1 VWSAGRVHREE
12 LQVIATFGYLMIA
25 SFLFL
30 VIRKYISVFSGLL
43 LVSLIFGG
51 AAALWTTGTIEP
63 IFNWFR
69 DGLFYTVSSNGK
81 VSLGTVNPTIMI
93 LFAIMYFSLMMNVGL
108 FDPLCTFLIRRA
120 KGDPL
125 KVLMVTV
132 FTTAVVTLDGDGTT
146 TILIITSAFVP
157 LYRRMNMKLSNLA
170 MLIILPTGLG
180 NCLPWGGP
188 LVRAAAVL
196 KVEVNEL
203 FIQILPILVISLV
216 YVFVVAYFMG
226 LKERKRLGFDA
237 SSNHNIDAGQIEEMV
252 AVILDNDKE
261 HKRPRLFLINLA
273 LTCATL
279 LVVLMGWV
287 GGALAFTIAT
297 GLALAIN
304 YSAAEQRERITAN
317 GGDAIAVTS
326 IIVAA
331 GFFLGTL
338 TGSGMSAAIAQSLAA
353 IIPES
358 LGGHIGIVFAVVGAI
373 ACYALPIDAYYFG
386 ILPVIAPIATKYG
399 LTPSEIGMASFMGQ
413 AIRYGSP
420 TVAWLFLLM
429 DRTEMSFSEY
439 QKEFFK
445 YSIPMFGIFILVAI
459 LTGVLPL

>member
-1 VWSAGRVHREE
+1 M
-12 LQVIATFGYLMIA
+12 IASFGYLMIA
-25 SFLFL
+25 SFLLL
-30 VIRKYISVFSGLL
+30 VIRKHISVFAGLVA
-43 LVSLIFGG
+43 VSIVFGG
-51 AAALWTTGTIEP
+51 AAALWNVGSIEP
-63 IFNWFR
+63 IFGWFR
-69 DGLFYTVSSNGK
+69 DGLFYTVNQAGK
-81 VSLGTVNPTIMI
+81 VSLGTINPTIMI
-93 LFAIMYFSLMMNVGL
+93 LFAIMYFSIMMNVGL

-132 FTTAVVTLDGDGTT
+132 FVTSVVTLDGDGTT

-203 FIQILPILVISLV
+203 FIQILPILAVSLI
-216 YVFVVAYFMG
+216 YIFVLAYFMG
-226 LKERKRLGFDA
+226 KKERKRLGYDPK
-237 SSNHNIDAGQIEEMV
+237 SSEQLDPAQIEEMV
-252 AVILDNDKE
+252 NVILDNDKE
-261 HKRPRLFLINLA
+261 LKRPRLFLFNLA
-273 LTCATL
+273 LTVATL
-279 LVVLMGWV
+279 VAVLMGWV
-287 GGALAFTIAT
+287 SGALAFTIAT
-297 GLALAIN
+297 AIALAAN

-317 GGDAIAVTS
+317 GGDAIAVTL
-326 IIVAA
+326 IIIAA
-331 GFFLGTL
+331 GFFLGVL
-338 TGSGMSAAIAQSLAA
+338 NGSGMSTAIAETLTYL
-353 IIPES
+353 IPES
-358 LGGHIGIVFAVVGAI
+358 LGGHIGLIFAFVGAI

-386 ILPVIAPIATKYG
+386 ILPVIAPIGAKYG
-399 LTPSEIGMASFMGQ
+399 LTPHEIGMASFMGQ

-429 DRTEMSFSEY
+429 DRTEMSFAEY

-445 YSIPMFGIFILVAI
+445 YSIPMFFIFLVVAI
-459 LTGVLPL
+459 LTGVLPI